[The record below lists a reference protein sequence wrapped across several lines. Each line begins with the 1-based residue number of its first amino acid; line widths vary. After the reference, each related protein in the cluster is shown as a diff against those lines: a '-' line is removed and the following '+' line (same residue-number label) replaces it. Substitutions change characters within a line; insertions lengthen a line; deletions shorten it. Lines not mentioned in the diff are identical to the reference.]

1 MAKKKKE
8 TYLEGLA
15 KGLGLDDSTP
25 ERKLILALIEA
36 QKDTQ
41 RELEETQAELETA
54 RAELDDMADFLDG
67 IAEVF
72 AEMSEH
78 GHSHEDGESCGCGEC
93 CGGAEAEYTLTCPKC
108 SGEITVNEQMLESG
122 SVTCPACHET
132 LDFEFYEDGDEAE
145 DTDF

>member
-15 KGLGLDDSTP
+15 KGLELDDSTP

-41 RELEETQAELETA
+41 KELEEAQAELETV
-54 RAELDDMADFLDG
+54 RSELDDIADFLDG

-78 GHSHEDGESCGCGEC
+78 EHSHGDGEECGCGEC
-93 CGGAEAEYTLTCPKC
+93 CGADAEYTLTCPKC
-108 SGEITVNEQMLESG
+108 SGEITVSEEMLDAG
-122 SVTCPACHET
+122 SVTCPACHEK
-132 LDFEFYEDGDEAE
+132 LDFEFYEDEDEEEAE
-145 DTDF
+145 F